1 MILKALEVGR
11 VVKNRHS
18 GRYLQQDATR
28 NFNQWAWADRGVQP
42 IFLAT
47 TPLGSLRL
55 VQINCLF
62 TLREQAILVNK
73 GGAMEPFDREYQ
85 TLQDAIAALQAT
97 EGLKTVKVEVVPFR
111 PAKLHVRA
119 DAVLKIALNGHKQLF
134 LAEVKAIDRRIA
146 VAQIRTQLQQ
156 LINERYPG
164 YRPLL
169 ITTFVTPDLAEECR
183 RLDLPFLDTA
193 GNLYLPTD
201 TFVADIR
208 GKARPARPFKN
219 EYRANN
225 PAGLKIIFALL
236 CRPELAGAQYRE
248 VAKFARVALGAVGPV
263 LDDLTQRGYLQRG
276 KKLTGA
282 LLRKKELLNEW
293 VTYYPANLRPTLRPR
308 RYQADRELLI
318 QIDLEPFGAYWGG
331 EYGAE
336 KLTRYLRAEHFLI
349 YTPGTP
355 PPALMTKARMRLAVD
370 GNTETLEAFWLPAL
384 TAKPTTVAP
393 PLLIYADLM
402 ATADTRNLEA
412 AKEVYERFLAP
423 NINQP

>member
-1 MILKALEVGR
+1 
-11 VVKNRHS
+11 
-18 GRYLQQDATR
+18 
-28 NFNQWAWADRGVQP
+28 
-42 IFLAT
+42 
-47 TPLGSLRL
+47 
-55 VQINCLF
+55 
-62 TLREQAILVNK
+62 
-73 GGAMEPFDREYQ
+73 
-85 TLQDAIAALQAT
+85 
-97 EGLKTVKVEVVPFR
+97 
-111 PAKLHVRA
+111 
-119 DAVLKIALNGHKQLF
+119 
-134 LAEVKAIDRRIA
+134 
-146 VAQIRTQLQQ
+146 
-156 LINERYPG
+156 
-164 YRPLL
+164 
-169 ITTFVTPDLAEECR
+169 LAEECR
-183 RLDLPFLDTA
+183 RLDLHFLDTA

-236 CRPELAGAQYRE
+236 CRPALAGAQYRE

-263 LDDLTQRGYLQRG
+263 LNDLTQRGYLQRG
-276 KKLTGA
+276 KTPIGA
-282 LLRKKELLNEW
+282 LLRRKELLNEW

-308 RYQADRELLI
+308 RYQADREQLI
-318 QIDLEPFGAYWGG
+318 QTDLEPFGAYWGG

-355 PPALMTKARMRLAVD
+355 PPALMTKARMRLAAD

-384 TAKPTTVAP
+384 VEKPTTIAP

-412 AKEVYERFLAP
+412 AREVYERFLAP
-423 NINQP
+423 DINQR